1 MNILLAADGS
11 VYTKR
16 AARYVIQHAS
26 ELARKP
32 KIFLLHVHPPI
43 PFPGAAATAGRKAV
57 ESYQREESEKALK
70 VAEKELRKAGFDFKA
85 DWVVGDVAAE
95 IKAHARKVGADVL
108 VMGSHGH
115 GAFASMALGSVAS
128 KVIASVKMPVLIVQ

>member
-16 AARYVIQHAS
+16 AARYVAAHAS

-43 PFPGAAATAGRKAV
+43 PFPGAAASAGRKAV
-57 ESYQREESEKALK
+57 EDYQREESEKALG
-70 VAEKELRKAGFDFKA
+70 VAEKELRKAGFEYKST
-85 DWVVGDVAAE
+85 WLVGEVSAQ
-95 IKAHARKVGADVL
+95 IKAHAKRVGADLL
-108 VMGSHGH
+108 VMGSHGR
-115 GAFASMALGSVAS
+115 GAFASMALGSVAT
-128 KVIASVKMPVLIVQ
+128 KVIASVKTPVLIVR